1 MQPIESLR
9 PNVSRDA
16 AMAQMRGSGLARVLR
31 WAVAGPLRSIAAV
44 YIPFHLFRV
53 KIDSGAGRQEKLL
66 AIDAVSATFDL
77 YSFEEIPGS
86 EQLVRVLTSNRPAA
100 VVDQQR
106 ARELLV
112 ERLRRIVFRQGFFRV
127 RDLRIE
133 AEAVEVELHM
143 PYWVGFSGF
152 GERAHLAV
160 MDGVRRR
167 MEGGKVRQF
176 FREWLTS

>member
-1 MQPIESLR
+1 
-9 PNVSRDA
+9 
-16 AMAQMRGSGLARVLR
+16 
-31 WAVAGPLRSIAAV
+31 
-44 YIPFHLFRV
+44 
-53 KIDSGAGRQEKLL
+53 
-66 AIDAVSATFDL
+66 VSAIFDL
-77 YSFEEIPGS
+77 YSFEEIPGG

-100 VVDQQR
+100 VVDQER
-106 ARELLV
+106 ARELLL
-112 ERLRRIVFRQGFFRV
+112 ERLRRMVFRQGFFRI

-133 AEAVEVELHM
+133 AEPVKLALHM